1 MAADI
6 TTVVVMVPIGVV
18 MMMSMKMMMMMPDI
32 LEEIGIEIIIIIH
45 IILDI
50 EDLTHRGNIIIGE
63 TEITT
68 IQIIEIIVTATM
80 TLITKI
86 IHTITITIEE
96 IIIMAIIQ
104 ILTMDEMVVGSPRAV
119 DPLRCRPCLRFAPW
133 P

>member
-1 MAADI
+1 MANGFD
-6 TTVVVMVPIGVV
+6 
-18 MMMSMKMMMMMPDI
+18 SRRNQSK
-32 LEEIGIEIIIIIH
+32 IIIIIH

-104 ILTMDEMVVGSPRAV
+104 ILTMDEMVVEIIIILIV
-119 DPLRCRPCLRFAPW
+119 QIILLLEVVKD
-133 P
+133 